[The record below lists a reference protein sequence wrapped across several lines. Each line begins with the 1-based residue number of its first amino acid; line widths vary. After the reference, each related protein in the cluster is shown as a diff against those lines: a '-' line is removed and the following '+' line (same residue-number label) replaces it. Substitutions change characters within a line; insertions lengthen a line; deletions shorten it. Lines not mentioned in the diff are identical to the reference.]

1 MKIPEN
7 VGQWLVLV
15 GGVIHG
21 TGAKMIQARND
32 ELAAELAAAVER
44 GRAAVRHAYDLG
56 RIHQET
62 GVPGLGANELVER
75 VAAMIEQAAGVDV
88 DEHQGAGADVDE
100 HQGAGADVDEHP
112 DAAAAAPKLVRDVDP
127 VTETSLS
134 SPGAAAAD
142 HSAPPLVDVDEH
154 QGAAL

>member
-100 HQGAGADVDEHP
+100 HP
-112 DAAAAAPKLVRDVDP
+112 DAAAAAPNIVRDVDP